1 MVPRSTNIMITTA
14 KATIASC
21 SRTDRQMTALSARS
35 GDPIRWPVAFHSS
48 RGVTAAYA
56 LPRRRLNSSRS
67 ISPAARACCSSRSA
81 SCLSCRVISLGPSSS
96 WTAASCCFLMATS
109 TRVVRSTRCCDT
121 PAALPIRFL
130 TVSRRGA
137 TMPATVPVERQRMAK
152 SSKPAARISD
162 LLRVPPGP
170 VDLSALDTRATPGFD
185 GGKAA
190 GKDALA
196 ELGSRLSDLQERLHA
211 EGVKGGTR
219 SLLLV
224 LQGMDTSGKG
234 GVLRHVIGQVD
245 PQGCEIATF
254 KAPTREELAHDFL
267 WRIRRRLPGP
277 GKLGVF
283 DRSHYEDVLA
293 VRVHNLVHRS
303 TWSRRYAAI
312 NRFEAGLAERDLR
325 VVKVFLHISKEEQ
338 RQRLLARLDDPTK
351 HWKFNPRDVDE
362 RAFWSDYQQAY
373 EAALERCNTDLAPW
387 YRIPADRKWYRNW
400 AVASLLVEQLEDM
413 KLTWPKADVD
423 VEEQQAR
430 LLADA

>member
-1 MVPRSTNIMITTA
+1 M
-14 KATIASC
+14 
-21 SRTDRQMTALSARS
+21 AR
-35 GDPIRWPVAFHSS
+35 
-48 RGVTAAYA
+48 
-56 LPRRRLNSSRS
+56 
-67 ISPAARACCSSRSA
+67 
-81 SCLSCRVISLGPSSS
+81 
-96 WTAASCCFLMATS
+96 
-109 TRVVRSTRCCDT
+109 
-121 PAALPIRFL
+121 
-130 TVSRRGA
+130 
-137 TMPATVPVERQRMAK
+137 

-162 LLRVPPGP
+162 LLRIPPGP

-190 GKDALA
+190 GKAALA

-245 PQGCEIATF
+245 PQGCEIAIF

-283 DRSHYEDVLA
+283 DRSHYEDVLV
-293 VRVHNLVHRS
+293 VRVHDLVPRS

-325 VVKVFLHISKEEQ
+325 VVKVFLHVSKEEQ

-400 AVASLLVEQLEDM
+400 ALASLLVEQLEDM
-413 KLTWPKADVD
+413 KLTWPRGDFD
-423 VEEQQAR
+423 VEEQRAR
-430 LLADA
+430 LLADS